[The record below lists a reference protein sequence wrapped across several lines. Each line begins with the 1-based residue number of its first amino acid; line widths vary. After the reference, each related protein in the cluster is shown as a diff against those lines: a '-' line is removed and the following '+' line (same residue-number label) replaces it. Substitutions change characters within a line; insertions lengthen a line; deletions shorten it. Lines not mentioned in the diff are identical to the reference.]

1 MTGRAAP
8 PVEQRRRGPDE
19 EEDERRRAAM
29 AATEQDLDPTGMI
42 EKWMAMVWLQF
53 YKISVASNG
62 YRE

>member
-1 MTGRAAP
+1 
-8 PVEQRRRGPDE
+8 
-19 EEDERRRAAM
+19 M